1 MMRAALVRSFGK
13 ADVIEIVNDVQ
24 IPSLKPNQILVNNKA
39 AGVNPVDTYIRSGLY
54 AKLPQLPY
62 TPGKDGAGI
71 VKEIGSDVKNNLKI
85 GDRVWYG
92 MLTNGGST
100 AQFTAADVVFKLPD
114 DVTFEQGAALGVPYM
129 TAYRALFTLA
139 RAKTGDTILV
149 HGASGGV
156 GSAIVQFAKWK
167 NIKVIGTAGT
177 ETGLEYVKQ
186 LGAENA
192 YNHRKTGYIEEIKKN
207 YPNGFNFIFEMAA
220 HINLNNDLSLLSAG
234 GKVAVIGNRA
244 ETTINARQLMAGETS
259 IFGVALGLS
268 TSEEYSE
275 YGKEIGRFLSETKSR
290 PSIAKAYKFEEIS
303 KAHTDILENQGAHG
317 QIVVNIV

>member
-1 MMRAALVRSFGK
+1 MTGTRPTAHRMGQMARNQLRGRDPASMLMCVYEELMGDEETNNI
-13 ADVIEIVNDVQ
+13 DV
-24 IPSLKPNQILVNNKA
+24 
-39 AGVNPVDTYIRSGLY
+39 
-54 AKLPQLPY
+54 
-62 TPGKDGAGI
+62 
-71 VKEIGSDVKNNLKI
+71 
-85 GDRVWYG
+85 GDLDDLEDDEFLDDEV
-92 MLTNGGST
+92 GGNENST
-100 AQFTAADVVFKLPD
+100 RGQVVFSGNNNVKKAVEYFED
-114 DVTFEQGAALGVPYM
+114 DGRDVTFEQGAALGVPYM